1 MSLKALLKSD
11 LKESMRN
18 KEVMKRDCIRAINT
32 MIKQIEV
39 DERIELDDTQILKL
53 IQKGIKQR
61 QEAAQAYKEAKRDDL
76 EQIELEQ
83 AKIFQTYLPA
93 QLNDQE
99 LETRIKT
106 IIQNVNAQSIKD
118 IGKVM
123 GVASRELAGIAQGK
137 RINETLKKLLT

>member
-18 KEVMKRDCIRAINT
+18 KEVMRRDCIRAINT

-61 QEAAQAYKEAKRDDL
+61 QEAAQAYKEAQRDDL

-83 AKIFQTYLPA
+83 AKIFQTYLPE

>member
-1 MSLKALLKSD
+1 
-11 LKESMRN
+11 
-18 KEVMKRDCIRAINT
+18 
-32 MIKQIEV
+32 MIK
-39 DERIELDDTQILKL
+39 
-53 IQKGIKQR
+53 
-61 QEAAQAYKEAKRDDL
+61 
-76 EQIELEQ
+76 Q
-83 AKIFQTYLPA
+83 AKIFQTYLPE